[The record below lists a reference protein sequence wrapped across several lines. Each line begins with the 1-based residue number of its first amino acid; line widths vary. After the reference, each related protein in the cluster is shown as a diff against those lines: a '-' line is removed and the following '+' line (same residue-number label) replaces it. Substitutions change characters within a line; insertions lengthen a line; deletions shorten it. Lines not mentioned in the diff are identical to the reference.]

1 MLRVSGSTATGP
13 SATGGR
19 DAKHYP
25 TSDALFRDLHAFG
38 VDDEVA
44 GSAARELANPEARKR
59 FLKFAED
66 VQIPFEMLERADL
79 HLFD

>member
-1 MLRVSGSTATGP
+1 MLRVSGTTAAGP
-13 SATGGR
+13 SGTGGR

-38 VDDEVA
+38 VGDEVA
-44 GSAARELANPEARKR
+44 GAAARELANPETRKR

-66 VQIPFEMLERADL
+66 VQIPFEMLEQADIF
-79 HLFD
+79 LFD